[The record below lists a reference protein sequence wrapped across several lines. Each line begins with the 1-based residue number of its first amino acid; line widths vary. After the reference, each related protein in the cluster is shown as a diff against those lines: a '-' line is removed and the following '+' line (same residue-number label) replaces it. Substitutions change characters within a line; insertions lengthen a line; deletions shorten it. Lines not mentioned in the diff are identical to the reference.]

1 MLFRSNYGDVWVDV
15 VDITVQRSVFMDMED
30 AYLAVKSGI
39 REAYGKFRDFDQ
51 GMRLNDVKQLEI
63 VKGILQDIPDGLVT
77 DFYYRLEDFLRA
89 SVSSEELAQHIQL
102 AFETIRRIIQDSSG
116 FEKPAWVDVETDGR
130 REATIICC
138 GGKGEVQGFRGFL
151 DVVRDFKVT
160 ASMIEWSGAT
170 AILLRLQSGGQA
182 LEADAR
188 ERVLE
193 LLEERL
199 RNDRDR

>member
-1 MLFRSNYGDVWVDV
+1 MPISRSNP
-15 VDITVQRSVFMDMED
+15 
-30 AYLAVKSGI
+30 GI
-39 REAYGKFRDFDQ
+39 REAYGRFRDFDQ

-63 VKGILQDIPDGLVT
+63 VKAILHDIPDGLVT

-89 SVSSEELAQHIQL
+89 SVSSEELALHIQL
-102 AFETIRRIIQDSSG
+102 AFDTIRRIIQDSSV
-116 FEKPAWVDVETDGR
+116 FEKPAWTDVVTGER

-138 GGKGEVQGFRGFL
+138 GRKGELHGFRSLL

-170 AILLRLQSGGQA
+170 AILLRLQHEGEA
-182 LEADAR
+182 LDAESR
-188 ERVLE
+188 ERVLA